1 MIQGYCE
8 PEFSGV
14 ERVLRKQ
21 VRAGGG
27 AAVCIYHRG
36 RKVVDLWAGVRD
48 REGRPWL
55 SDTLSMSFSTTK
67 GVVATALH
75 VLADRGL
82 CRYDDPVAK
91 YWPEFAQAG
100 KARITL
106 RDVLSHRAGLPQLR
120 PLLDRADRILDW
132 DYMVRALERAKPR
145 LRPGG
150 APAYHALTFGWL
162 AGEIVQRVAGQPL
175 VEVIRQEIGEPL
187 GIEDLH
193 IGTNDPAVSARIAGL
208 DAPAPGGSALAAPLL
223 SRNLARGLR
232 WLSRGV
238 ARLPIDPLLV
248 QDALIPGED
257 ADFMF
262 GPRILEA
269 PVPAANGLFTAR
281 SLARMYAA
289 LSEGGVL
296 DGVRLLSRGT
306 LRSAS
311 EVQTRSPDRVLL
323 IPMHWRLGYHSAFTT
338 AGRISSAFGHFGY
351 GGSGAWADPK
361 RRLAFAMVN
370 NRGGGTP
377 FGDLRI
383 AQLGAAALHGAR
395 VVRGRSEGRPVA
407 PLPLRAGSVAPG
419 R

>member
-14 ERVLRKQ
+14 ARVLRRQ

-27 AAVCIYHRG
+27 AAVCIYHCG

-48 REGRPWL
+48 EEGRPWV

-91 YWPEFAQAG
+91 HWPEFAQAG
-100 KARITL
+100 KESITL

-120 PLLDRADRILDW
+120 PLLDRSDRILDW
-132 DYMVRALERAKPR
+132 DYMIRALERAKPR

-150 APAYHALTFGWL
+150 DSAYHALTYGWL
-162 AGEIVQRVAGQPL
+162 AGEIVQRVAGKPL
-175 VEVIRQEIGEPL
+175 MQVIREEIGEPL

-193 IGTNDPAVSARIAGL
+193 IGTSDPAIKARLAALDGL
-208 DAPAPGGSALAAPLL
+208 TPTAATLSAPLL
-223 SRNLARGLR
+223 SRPLARSLR
-232 WLSRGV
+232 WLTRGV
-238 ARLPIDPLLV
+238 ARLPIDPLLM

-257 ADFMF
+257 ADLMF

-281 SLARMYAA
+281 ALARMYAA
-289 LSEGGVL
+289 VAEGGAL
-296 DGVRLLSRGT
+296 DGVRLFSRAT

-311 EVQTRSPDRVLL
+311 EVQLRRPDRVLL

-338 AGRISSAFGHFGY
+338 SGRIASAFGHFGY

-383 AQLGAAALHGAR
+383 AQLGAAALQGAR
-395 VVRGRSEGRPVA
+395 SMRGRSESRAPGPV
-407 PLPLRAGSVAPG
+407 PLRSIAPG

>member
-14 ERVLRKQ
+14 ERVLHRQ
-21 VRAGGG
+21 VRSGGG

-48 REGRPWL
+48 DEGRPWL

-82 CRYDDPVAK
+82 CRYDDPVAE

-100 KARITL
+100 KSRITL

-120 PLLDRADRILDW
+120 PLLDRSDRILDW
-132 DYMVRALERAKPR
+132 DYMIRALERAKPR

-150 APAYHALTFGWL
+150 DSAYHALTYGWL
-162 AGEIVQRVAGQPL
+162 AGEIVQRVSGQKL
-175 VEVIRQEIGEPL
+175 VDVIRQEIGEPL

-193 IGTNDPAVSARIAGL
+193 IGTNDPVVKARVAAL
-208 DAPAPGGSALAAPLL
+208 DAPAPGSATLSAPLM
-223 SRNLARGLR
+223 SRGLARGLR
-232 WLSRGV
+232 WLTRGV
-238 ARLPIDPLLV
+238 ARLPIDPLLM

-257 ADFMF
+257 AELMF

-289 LSEGGVL
+289 LSEGGAL
-296 DGVRLLSRGT
+296 DGVRLFSKAT

-311 EVQTRSPDRVLL
+311 EVQIRRPDRVLM

-383 AQLGAAALHGAR
+383 AQLGAAALQGAR
-395 VVRGRSEGRPVA
+395 VVRERSAGRAAVR
-407 PLPLRAGSVAPG
+407 LPG
-419 R
+419 RTTSIAPSR

>member
-1 MIQGYCE
+1 VIQGYCE

-14 ERVLRKQ
+14 ARILRKQ

-36 RKVVDLWAGVRD
+36 KKVVDLWAGVRD
-48 REGRPWL
+48 REGRPWV

-91 YWPEFAQAG
+91 HWPEFAQAG
-100 KARITL
+100 KEGITL

-120 PLLDRADRILDW
+120 PLLDRAERMLDW
-132 DYMVRALERAKPR
+132 DYMVRALERARPR

-150 APAYHALTFGWL
+150 DSAYHALTYGWL
-162 AGEIVQRVAGQPL
+162 AGEIVQRVSGRPL
-175 VEVIRQEIGEPL
+175 VDVIRTEIGEPL

-193 IGTNDPAVSARIAGL
+193 IGTTDPAVASRVAAL
-208 DAPAPGGSALAAPLL
+208 DEIAPGGSTLSAPLL
-223 SRNLARGLR
+223 SRGLARGLR

-238 ARLPIDPLLV
+238 ARLPIDPVLM
-248 QDALIPGED
+248 QDALIPGDD
-257 ADFMF
+257 AELMF

-281 SLARMYAA
+281 ALARMYAA
-289 LSEGGVL
+289 LAEGGAL
-296 DGVRLLSRGT
+296 DGVRLFSRAT

-311 EVQTRSPDRVLL
+311 EVQIRGPDRVLL

-338 AGRISSAFGHFGY
+338 AGRISSGFGHFGY

-361 RRLAFAMVN
+361 RRIAFAMVN

-395 VVRGRSEGRPVA
+395 VVRGRASGRAPS
-407 PLPLRAGSVAPG
+407 PLPARAGAIAPA

>member
-14 ERVLRKQ
+14 ARVLRRQ

-91 YWPEFAQAG
+91 YWPAFGQAG
-100 KARITL
+100 KEAITL
-106 RDVLSHRAGLPQLR
+106 RDVLSHRSGLPQLR
-120 PLLDRADRILDW
+120 PLLDRAERILDW
-132 DYMVRALERAKPR
+132 DYMVHALERATPR

-150 APAYHALTFGWL
+150 DSAYHALTYGWL
-162 AGEIVQRVAGQPL
+162 AGEIVQRVSGRDL
-175 VEVIRQEIGEPL
+175 MEVIRTEIGEPL
-187 GIEDLH
+187 GIDDLH
-193 IGTNDPAVSARIAGL
+193 IGTRDPEVIARVAAL
-208 DAPAPGGSALAAPLL
+208 DELAPTASTLAAPLM
-223 SRNLARGLR
+223 SRGLARGLR

-238 ARLPIDPLLV
+238 ARLPIDPLLM

-257 ADFMF
+257 ADLMF
-262 GPRILEA
+262 SPRILEA

-281 SLARMYAA
+281 ALARMYAA
-289 LSEGGVL
+289 LAEGGAL
-296 DGVRLLSRGT
+296 DGVRLFSKAT

-311 EVQTRSPDRVLL
+311 EVQIRRPDRVLL

-338 AGRISSAFGHFGY
+338 SGRVASGFGHFGY
-351 GGSGAWADPK
+351 GGSGAWADPQ
-361 RRLAFAMVN
+361 RRISFAMVN

-395 VVRGRSEGRPVA
+395 VVRGRSADRQPA
-407 PLPLRAGSVAPG
+407 PLPLRSGSVVPG